1 MNTKTILTILGS
13 FVATSAL
20 ALDSP
25 PVGSAAPDF
34 SLPDANG
41 KTHSLSQYK
50 GKYVVLEWFN
60 PECPFVKK
68 HYGGGNMQKLQEEY
82 TGKGVVWLTIDS
94 NAPGTEGNLTPEQAE
109 KVANAWKTKQ
119 TALLLDPEGKA
130 GRAYG
135 AKNTP
140 DMVIINPEG
149 KIVYEG
155 AIDSKA
161 TPNPA
166 DIPEFDQLREGRARR
181 IARRQTGH
189 DREHQAVR
197 LLGEIQMTLSG
208 AV

>member
-1 MNTKTILTILGS
+1 MKTKLILT
-13 FVATSAL
+13 AL
-20 ALDSP
+20 TTLAAGALYAADVP

-34 SLPDANG
+34 SAPDANG
-41 KTHSLSQYK
+41 KTQSLAEYK

-94 NAPGTEGNLTPEQAE
+94 NAPGTEGNITAEQA
-109 KVANAWKTKQ
+109 KKIMDSWKTKQ
-119 TALLLDPEGKA
+119 TALVLDPESKVA
-130 GRAYG
+130 KLYG

-140 DMVIINPEG
+140 NMVIINPEG

-161 TPNPA
+161 SPNPA
-166 DIPEFDQLREGRARR
+166 DIPSSTNYVKSALDESLAGKPISNA
-181 IARRQTGH
+181 QTKPYGCS
-189 DREHQAVR
+189 VKYK
-197 LLGEIQMTLSG
+197 SS
-208 AV
+208 